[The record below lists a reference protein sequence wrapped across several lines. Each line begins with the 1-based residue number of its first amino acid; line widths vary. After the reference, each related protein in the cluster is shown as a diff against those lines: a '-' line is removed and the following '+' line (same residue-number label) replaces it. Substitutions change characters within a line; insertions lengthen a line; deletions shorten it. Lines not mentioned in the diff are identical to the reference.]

1 MFTLI
6 SSKTDLLK
14 FINCDG
20 EFSKGDDNK
29 IEFNLSSS
37 NSECIFSKNSII
49 KNMARVQTICRLF
62 QICII
67 REYVYITS
75 NGKKKI
81 LSLSFFHV
89 CI

>member
-67 REYVYITS
+67 REYMVCS
-75 NGKKKI
+75 CSMKKND
-81 LSLSFFHV
+81 
-89 CI
+89 

>member
-20 EFSKGDDNK
+20 EFSKGDNK

-67 REYVYITS
+67 REYMICS
-75 NGKKKI
+75 CSMKKND
-81 LSLSFFHV
+81 
-89 CI
+89 